1 MTRVKLCGLTTLG
14 DVDDASAVRP
24 DFAGI
29 VLWPRSKRA
38 VADPQPLLAR
48 LREHGIPSVAVVVE
62 GDARSI
68 APRVLGFDVVQLH
81 GEQST
86 AARQGASGCLLP
98 RNAAGVTQPEGHS
111 DTDQGHGQRQ
121 GVGHNEGVGVDQRD
135 GHQREEQRVLQ
146 QQTRN
151 GLERGHISLEPTGEP
166 GQRDCQ
172 GQGRRD
178 RLNRRVAHGDG
189 DAAAGTSTAEECPGQ
204 QRDVL
209 PRANRRLAGR
219 AVRGWT
225 RHAHASGQ
233 SVDHHIEE

>member
-81 GEQST
+81 GEQSPADVAALVAAGHRVWRALRTGPDFDEAEAQAAWDAGAEAVLLDAWHPSEPGGTGLAADRAVAARLARSGPLILAGGLT
-86 AARQGASGCLLP
+86 AANVAGAI
-98 RNAAGVTQPEGHS
+98 AA
-111 DTDQGHGQRQ
+111 
-121 GVGHNEGVGVDQRD
+121 VGPLGVDVSS
-135 GHQREEQRVLQ
+135 GVEE
-146 QQTRN
+146 
-151 GLERGHISLEPTGEP
+151 SP
-166 GQRDCQ
+166 GRKDSAKM
-172 GQGRRD
+172 RAF
-178 RLNRRVAHGDG
+178 V
-189 DAAAGTSTAEECPGQ
+189 AAA
-204 QRDVL
+204 
-209 PRANRRLAGR
+209 
-219 AVRGWT
+219 RGE
-225 RHAHASGQ
+225 
-233 SVDHHIEE
+233 DP